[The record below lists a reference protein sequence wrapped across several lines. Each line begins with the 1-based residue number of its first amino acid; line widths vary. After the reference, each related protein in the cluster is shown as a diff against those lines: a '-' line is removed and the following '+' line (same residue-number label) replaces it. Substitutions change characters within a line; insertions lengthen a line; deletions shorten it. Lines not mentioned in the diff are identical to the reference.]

1 MATAVSPEVQ
11 LMRRRVRHIHIPDL
25 PPIYAP
31 RSLPGAIRDHIEEQI
46 TRQRAIAEQ
55 PQPDRPNYGF
65 AKPTSNVPLPLSFE
79 SWVKRAGP
87 PPTVL
92 SFTRRP
98 TYILPKHQVARQE
111 QWQVD
116 YLTKALKSRMNVHF
130 PEPPG
135 WSSLPWRPFWEREM
149 APSGW
154 KHDPLNHQWPGVG
167 VLIMPCAEAMFL
179 GPGQVSMWPI
189 MDLQDDIQRGTTK
202 LQTKYDFERILEDT
216 TIEILKREFGIQAF
230 AIPGSTGVWV
240 ESRIP
245 PPEFDEGRS
254 EADGFQNPQD
264 GLGLSARRGNVRRI
278 ATVHASIT
286 DDITQWGVSIH
297 VGQPDPTA
305 DSWTRST
312 NPWIPLR
319 QHNTTTSIAAELCHM
334 KSSASPLGPSKYLFT
349 HFDQNSL
356 PARAGSGAIPY
367 SLIKADQGRRSPAP
381 LGMDNRDIS
390 TAWTYEFARQLG
402 MRDGHVDHYSMVDAV
417 DSNTASLPTKAS
429 GAGFR
434 FKGVFSEDVMN
445 SSYRQ
450 VDVPHILVGR
460 YEKASPGIVEE
471 SMRVEHADQRIDS
484 DVHDGWFLSWP
495 LWRTT
500 LFRKLDE
507 AIRGGPCDTRKI
519 VHGMH
524 KQLTTRLQRRRNELQ
539 QVKKVEDEWRAD
551 MPHLVRRPL
560 TDDIIRELAER
571 SREMESILKTVR
583 MGTKSEKLLDSTIQI
598 RRLLERRFAGAF
610 ARDAVDTKTEQSDS
624 SSALEAAATQ
634 TEQSDPFSALE
645 AASGAADTGRIKGR
659 ARSQPPRR
667 SLRFVPPETDA
678 KPLGLVR
685 TPNGPKFAVP
695 VVKPLGLAR
704 TSNEPEVAVPVVKP
718 LRLVQTPIGPE
729 NAVPESSAKHLGL
742 EATQSANVQDGLD
755 AQNGQSSPVPP
766 PQVTAGEPADPTET
780 KPEKRFTE
788 RGTVMPYEF
797 TKTNTKRY
805 EERLAER
812 ARRRAEHREKTRKSW
827 EEARKA
833 AAELMRTGPAPRAG
847 GASQFLPRTNQIG
860 GP

>member
-1 MATAVSPEVQ
+1 
-11 LMRRRVRHIHIPDL
+11 MRRRVRHIHVPDL
-25 PPIYAP
+25 PPLYAP
-31 RSLPGAIRDHIEEQI
+31 RSLPGAIRNHIEEQI
-46 TRQRAIAEQ
+46 TRQRAVAEQ

-65 AKPTSNVPLPLSFE
+65 AKPSSDVPLSFE

-98 TYILPKHQVARQE
+98 TYILPKHQVAKQE

-154 KHDPLNHQWPGVG
+154 KHDPINHQWPDVG

-189 MDLQDDIQRGTTK
+189 MDLQDEIQRGSTK
-202 LQTKYDFERILEDT
+202 LQTKYHFERILEDT

-230 AIPGSTGVWV
+230 VVPGSTGIWV

-245 PPEFDEGRS
+245 PPEFDEARNEG
-254 EADGFQNPQD
+254 DDFTNPQD
-264 GLGLSARRGNVRRI
+264 GLDLSDRRGNVRRI

-297 VGQPDPTA
+297 VGQPAPTV

-312 NPWIPLR
+312 NPWTPLR
-319 QHNTTTSIAAELCHM
+319 QHNITTSIAAEIAHM
-334 KSSASPLGPSKYLFT
+334 KSSAGPLGPSKYLFT
-349 HFDQNSL
+349 HFDRNSL
-356 PARAGSGAIPY
+356 PARAGQGAIPY
-367 SLIKADQGRRSPAP
+367 SLIKADRGRRSPAP

-417 DSNTASLPTKAS
+417 DSNTASLPTKTS

-460 YEKASPGIVEE
+460 HEKASPGIVEE
-471 SMRVEHADQRIDS
+471 SMRLEHKDQRIDS
-484 DVHDGWFLSWP
+484 DRHDGWLLSWP

-507 AIRGGPCDTRKI
+507 AICGGPCDTRKI
-519 VHGMH
+519 VYGMH

-610 ARDAVDTKTEQSDS
+610 ARDAVATENEQSDS
-624 SSALEAAATQ
+624 
-634 TEQSDPFSALE
+634 FSALE
-645 AASGAADTGRIKGR
+645 VAAGAAGSGRSKGG
-659 ARSQPPRR
+659 ARKVGSWR
-667 SLRFVPPETDA
+667 SLRFASPDKAALRPNA
-678 KPLGLVR
+678 KPLGFPR
-685 TPNGPKFAVP
+685 APNG
-695 VVKPLGLAR
+695 
-704 TSNEPEVAVPVVKP
+704 PEVAVPVVRP

-742 EATQSANVQDGLD
+742 ERTQSADAQDGLD
-755 AQNGQSSPVPP
+755 ARDGQSGPVPP
-766 PQVTAGEPADPTET
+766 QQATAGEPANLTET
-780 KPEKRFTE
+780 KTEERFTE
-788 RGTVMPYEF
+788 RGTVIPYEF
-797 TKTNTKRY
+797 TKSNAERY
-805 EERLAER
+805 QERLAER
-812 ARRRAEHREKTRKSW
+812 ARRRQERGEKARKSW
-827 EEARKA
+827 EVAMKSRDEAMKSREA
-833 AAELMRTGPAPRAG
+833 ATELGQAGPAPRAG
-847 GASQFLPRTNQIG
+847 GTSQFLPRTNQIG